1 VRLFVNNVRNDVG
14 VGWYCVLDATF
25 PDVPDFAGVVER
37 TGEHVIA
44 IGRPVDAYDAFQVTF
59 EEHNALSCPE
69 VPNSAK
75 GVHATRC

>member
-1 VRLFVNNVRNDVG
+1 
-14 VGWYCVLDATF
+14 
-25 PDVPDFAGVVER
+25 
-37 TGEHVIA
+37 VIA